1 MPAQVDTVEY
11 GKFGRATV
19 TATLFGGMAPTL
31 YQDFKKG
38 KAAMMASS
46 ENTLKHWAGGSAGT
60 SQMACRGT
68 IQKVS
73 KQDAPPTLGSSGIQ
87 ITFETDLITEGL
99 RPSRVIRIRP
109 SHWPDVQVPREEYL
123 LDSKATDKQRFPTP
137 DIFPSY

>member
-1 MPAQVDTVEY
+1 
-11 GKFGRATV
+11 
-19 TATLFGGMAPTL
+19 
-31 YQDFKKG
+31 
-38 KAAMMASS
+38 
-46 ENTLKHWAGGSAGT
+46 
-60 SQMACRGT
+60 MACRGT